1 VRTALESGPISMI
14 CRNCGT
20 EIADK
25 ALICYRCGT
34 ATTEAVRQPAKL
46 PSRNSNIAV
55 LATLITLTTGAV
67 GAGIFAPDQVPP
79 EASYSVAAVAALLT
93 VWRLRRR
100 S

>member
-1 VRTALESGPISMI
+1 MI
-14 CRNCGT
+14 CRTCGT

-34 ATTEAVRQPAKL
+34 ATSEAVRQPAKL
-46 PSRNSNIAV
+46 PSRNTNLAV
-55 LATLITLTTGAV
+55 LVMLVTLMTGAV
-67 GAGIFAPDQVPP
+67 GTGVFASDQVPP
-79 EASYSVAAVAALLT
+79 EASYSVASVAAVLA